1 MRIKTIMNG
10 PLQENCYL
18 IWEEGADSA
27 VMIDPGDEALRLR
40 GALDDEHLRL
50 GAILVTHAHLDHVG
64 AVSELR
70 AWSRAVVC
78 FPEQE
83 KELLDWLPESYRL
96 FGLPA
101 KAVPE
106 VDVWLPA
113 GIADL
118 SAVLSAEQL
127 GGLEIAVH
135 PTPGH
140 TAGGVSYQIGANCF
154 VGDTLFRDSV
164 GRTDLPGGSW
174 SRLQESLQ
182 RLMQLPADIVVYPG
196 HGPPTTIGRERET
209 NLYLQDLQ
217 PSNGSHA

>member
-1 MRIKTIMNG
+1 MQIKSIMTG
-10 PLQENCYL
+10 PFQENSYL
-18 IWEEGADSA
+18 VWEEGADSA
-27 VMIDPGDEALRLR
+27 VMIDPGDEAQRLW
-40 GALDDEHLRL
+40 GALDDEQLRL

-70 AWSRAVVC
+70 SWSRAVVC
-78 FPEQE
+78 FPERE
-83 KELLDWLPESYRL
+83 RELLDWLPDSYRL
-96 FGLPA
+96 FGLPVKPA
-101 KAVPE
+101 PE

-113 GIADL
+113 DTADL
-118 SAVLSAEQL
+118 SEALSMDQL
-127 GGLEIAVH
+127 GGLEITVH

-140 TAGGVSYQIGANCF
+140 TAGGVSYQIGNSCF

-174 SRLQESLQ
+174 PLLQESLQ

-209 NLYLQDLQ
+209 NPYLQDLR
-217 PSNGSHA
+217 PSDRSHA

>member
-1 MRIKTIMNG
+1 MQIKTIVTG
-10 PLQENCYL
+10 PFQENCYL
-18 IWEEGADSA
+18 VWEKGAERA
-27 VMIDPGDEALRLR
+27 IMIDPGDEALRLR
-40 GALDDEHLRL
+40 SALDQEQLRL

-96 FGLPA
+96 FGLPEKPA
-101 KAVPE
+101 PE
-106 VDVWLPA
+106 VDVWLPTN
-113 GIADL
+113 IVHL
-118 SAVLSAEQL
+118 SDALSEDHL
-127 GGLEIAVH
+127 GGLEITVH

-140 TAGGVSYQIGANCF
+140 TAGGVSYQIGASCF

-174 SRLQESLQ
+174 PRLQASLQ
-182 RLMQLPADIVVYPG
+182 RLMQLPADLAVYPG
-196 HGPPTTIGRERET
+196 HGLPTTIGRERET
-209 NLYLQDLQ
+209 NPYLQDLV
-217 PSNGSHA
+217 PSEGSHA

>member
-10 PLQENCYL
+10 PFQENCYL

-70 AWSRAVVC
+70 AWSQAVVC

-135 PTPGH
+135 STPGH
-140 TAGGVSYQIGANCF
+140 TAGGVSYQIGVNCF

-174 SRLQESLQ
+174 SRLRESLQ

-217 PSNGSHA
+217 PINGSHA